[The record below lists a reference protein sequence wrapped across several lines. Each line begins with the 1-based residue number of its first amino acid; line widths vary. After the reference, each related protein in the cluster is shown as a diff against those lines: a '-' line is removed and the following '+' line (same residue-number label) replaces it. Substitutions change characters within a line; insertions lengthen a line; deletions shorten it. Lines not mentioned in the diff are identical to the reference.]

1 MFILKKQITAWWP
14 VKVAVPD
21 DKTAGRFIEHKFE
34 VEFTLLDRD
43 QAKARDDARSLILD
57 GKGDAKD
64 IIEEVNDFDD
74 QTYVDLI
81 SDWRGVLDEDKA
93 EVPFSR
99 DMLVLALKQPLVR
112 QAITKSYEEMA
123 SGEIRRK
130 N

>member
-1 MFILKKQITAWWP
+1 ME
-14 VKVAVPD
+14 VAGQKIQLSYGVEP
-21 DKTAGRFIEHKFE
+21 GIRFA
-34 VEFTLLDRD
+34 V
-43 QAKARDDARSLILD
+43 ILD